1 MPQRL
6 LLFTNTANTHPKYF
20 VEYYYLGPD
29 HPQMVQMID
38 LKPEI
43 RDPTECIDILILS
56 SGRAQYNQSIG
67 RVHNE
72 RIVSLSRSEITCKR
86 QIFLALWN
94 G

>member
-43 RDPTECIDILILS
+43 RDPTECIDILICQVGVL
-56 SGRAQYNQSIG
+56 NTI
-67 RVHNE
+67 
-72 RIVSLSRSEITCKR
+72 SLSEEYTT
-86 QIFLALWN
+86 N